1 MNKIELNDTINFI
14 NKNFKEGNKKNQL
27 YNIKILLEY
36 LSEKELTLEDA
47 DELLKCNK
55 LLICLDSIKA
65 DKTLFDNSNINTLL
79 TSMNKGIETNHNE
92 NIESLE
98 KFYITSYAGNKD
110 QIDSVKAYFSE
121 IGKIPLLT
129 PEEELELATRTKNGD
144 EKARD
149 EFIKANL
156 RLVVS
161 IAKRYTS
168 FNVPFLDL
176 IQEGNIGLLKAI
188 DKYDYTKGYK
198 FSTYATWWIKQSIIR
213 NTTDT
218 ARMIRV
224 PVYMSDILYKIRVYK
239 NKFNQTHGFEP
250 SIDDIANDLDLKK
263 ETVEQAEKI
272 LEPFSL
278 NQPCGSD
285 NEELDSELG
294 DFLVDD
300 KNFEEDIIN
309 KESYSAFRELI
320 LNSDILNQN
329 EINVLAYRYGFI
341 DGKTYKLE
349 EIGKILG
356 KTRERIRQIEAKALN
371 KLRLSK
377 EVSKYSTRTLDLDLV
392 RKNTFK
398 KLTKELSA

>member
-198 FSTYATWWIKQSIIR
+198 FSTY
-213 NTTDT
+213 
-218 ARMIRV
+218 V
-224 PVYMSDILYKIRVYK
+224 YKIRVYK

-341 DGKTYKLE
+341 DGRNYKLE